1 MRRKLAGLLLAG
13 FLVYTG
19 VYVFVYLGRSFR
31 VDHPRPLEHVGI
43 YHGDEFARTLLVAL
57 LFLIGEVFVVYL
69 VLATR
74 RPRRITLRTDL
85 WSWLRARAELTGEPL
100 DHIAE
105 RAVSQYRLRL
115 EGGPGVPLPSAEVN
129 TGTTATPER

>member
-13 FLVYTG
+13 LLVYMG
-19 VYVFVYLGRSFR
+19 AYIFVYLARAFR
-31 VDHPRPLEHVGI
+31 VDRPRPLEHVGI
-43 YHGDEFARTLLVAL
+43 YHGDEFARTLLVAM

-69 VLATR
+69 ALAMR
-74 RPRRITLRTDL
+74 RPRRVTLRSDL
-85 WSWLRARAELTGEPL
+85 WSWLHARAELTGEPL

-115 EGGPGVPLPSAEVN
+115 EGGPGMPLPSTEVSS
-129 TGTTATPER
+129 GTTATPPR

>member
-1 MRRKLAGLLLAG
+1 MRRKFAGLLLVG
-13 FLVYTG
+13 FLAYTG
-19 VYVFVYLGRSFR
+19 VYIFVYLARSFR

-43 YHGDEFARTLLVAL
+43 YHGDEFARILLLAL
-57 LFLIGEVFVVYL
+57 FFLIGEVFVIYL
-69 VLATR
+69 ALATS
-74 RPRRITLRTDL
+74 RPRRVTLRRDL

-115 EGGPGVPLPSAEVN
+115 EGGPGMPLPSAEVSR
-129 TGTTATPER
+129 ATPTAAPE